1 VKVQPKK
8 LGATKELNANSERMR
23 EQFNHTSNS
32 YLDNY
37 RKHKKN
43 DQEQR
48 KAANP
53 KNQQSAEDTGKQPR
67 KGKRQ
72 LQTAVVF
79 MQQTKGDTPQEEEPI
94 VSPR

>member
-1 VKVQPKK
+1 MKVSSKK
-8 LGATKELNANSERMR
+8 LTATKNLNADSERVK
-23 EQFNHTSNS
+23 EHFNQTSGS

-53 KNQQSAEDTGKQPR
+53 KNQQSAEDPTKQPR
-67 KGKRQ
+67 RGKKQ
-72 LQTAVVF
+72 L
-79 MQQTKGDTPQEEEPI
+79 
-94 VSPR
+94 